1 MVDGFVEVFGD
12 ALLILDGGGS
22 EHIGDQP
29 AGFAQLVV
37 GCVGSHT
44 WRGRAAPCMG
54 LVVLEITGKIQA
66 EQLGGGLNL
75 AHGPN
80 TMSFVIMVARDQDM
94 TGVMQH
100 PGLRRIAERNRLQFV
115 LTGN

>member
-1 MVDGFVEVFGD
+1 MFGD

-37 GCVGSHT
+37 GQ
-44 WRGRAAPCMG
+44 RLR

>member
-37 GCVGSHT
+37 GQ
-44 WRGRAAPCMG
+44 RLR

>member
-1 MVDGFVEVFGD
+1 LVDGFVEVFCD
-12 ALLILDGGGS
+12 ALLILHGGGS

-29 AGFAQLVV
+29 TGFAQLVV
-37 GCVGSHT
+37 GQ
-44 WRGRAAPCMG
+44 RLR
-54 LVVLEITGKIQA
+54 LLVLEITGKIQA

>member
-1 MVDGFVEVFGD
+1 MVDGFVEVFCD
-12 ALLILDGGGS
+12 ALLILHGGGS

-37 GCVGSHT
+37 GQ
-44 WRGRAAPCMG
+44 RLR

>member
-1 MVDGFVEVFGD
+1 LVDGFVEVFGD

-37 GCVGSHT
+37 GQ
-44 WRGRAAPCMG
+44 RLR